1 MKFHLLLKEL
11 ECSLLRLVASLVK
24 GLNSP
29 QTDCVLLL
37 ADDTTLLG
45 LHQILARQ
53 TSGGVSRI
61 PVPDLGL

>member
-1 MKFHLLLKEL
+1 MK
-11 ECSLLRLVASLVK
+11 S
-24 GLNSP
+24 LNSP
-29 QTDCVLLL
+29 QTDRVLLL
-37 ADDTTLLG
+37 ADNTTLLG

>member
-1 MKFHLLLKEL
+1 MYLLLEEL
-11 ECSLLRLVASLVK
+11 EGSLLRLEASLVK
-24 GLNSP
+24 SLNSP
-29 QTDCVLLL
+29 QTDRMLLF

-61 PVPDLGL
+61 AVPDLGL